1 MLAVALLPLLLLGL
15 ALERTVSGTLSLSL
29 EPLDPVLERAEAA
42 AHARDPAQERE
53 LREARLNLWQAEL
66 ARRALARRVPLTL
79 LFALASTAL
88 LVTGAALL
96 LGRRFTRPVERLAEG
111 MVRVG
116 GGALEGRVPESAV
129 PEARADELE
138 LLVRQFNRMAAELEA
153 QRARLRVTES
163 LAAWQEVARGLAHEL
178 KNPLTAMKLGLARL
192 SRAGAAQGA
201 APASPEAARL
211 AEVTGL
217 LAEEIEV
224 LLKMTEGFSQ
234 FAKLPPPSRRALD
247 LGALLQDVCSLWREG
262 SPVAIECTAPALL
275 VEGDPDQLR
284 RLIGNL
290 LKNAVEASAARTGPI
305 EARLT
310 AREGR
315 VELLLADRGAG
326 LAGPLEGAEML
337 RALGSTKPGGS
348 GLGLPISHKI
358 AHDHGGRL
366 RLLPR
371 EGGGCEARLELPGP
385 LPAVAPTLPQSLPQK
400 VQT

>member
-15 ALERTVSGTLSLSL
+15 ALERTVSGALSLSL

-42 AHARDPAQERE
+42 AHSRDPAQERE

-88 LVTGAALL
+88 LVMGAALL
-96 LGRRFTRPVERLAEG
+96 LGLRITRPVERLAEG

-178 KNPLTAMKLGLARL
+178 KNPLTAMKLALARL
-192 SRAGAAQGA
+192 SRAGSGQGQGTG
-201 APASPEAARL
+201 PASPEAARL

-217 LAEEIEV
+217 LAEELEV

-234 FAKLPPPSRRALD
+234 FAKLPPPARRALD
-247 LGALLQDVCSLWREG
+247 FGALLQDVCSLWREG
-262 SPVAIECTAPALL
+262 SPVSIECTAPTLL

-284 RLIGNL
+284 RLLGNL
-290 LKNAVEASAARTGPI
+290 LKNAVEASAARAGPAGPI

-310 AREGR
+310 ARGGR
-315 VELLLADRGAG
+315 VELLLADRGTG

-385 LPAVAPTLPQSLPQK
+385 LREG
-400 VQT
+400 QT